1 VKQFLWVAALA
12 LALRLPFLHQPVQGD
27 DLYYLYGAEHA
38 QIEPLHPAHTHYLFL
53 GDWVDMRG
61 QSHPPLNSW
70 ILAGLLALEGV
81 VREGPFH
88 LAYAIF
94 SGLAAAAMWSLA
106 RRFSTRPALAT
117 LLFCAAPAFV
127 INGNSLEADLPF
139 LAFWMAAI
147 ALFVIAVDRAS
158 YLALLASAAASAL
171 AALAAYQAVFLTP
184 ILAIFLWRK
193 RPQWSGTSL
202 PGWVAVCAA
211 PATLAAWQIWERAA
225 TGALPA
231 SVLAGYLHSYDFESL
246 KRKMHAAVAL
256 IVHLGWIVSPLIVF
270 GAIWKSRSWQW
281 VVAIAAA
288 LGAAIFNPNPLFWI
302 SFACGAWLLVWC
314 LDKGWLGWWVVIFF
328 ASAAAVFF
336 VGSARYLLPVAAP
349 LAILLAEAVP
359 PRLAAAGFVL
369 QLSLALTLAAVN
381 YRHWSAYRDF
391 ANNLSRQTGARR
403 VWINADWGLRWY
415 LEDQGG
421 LPLAK
426 NQLIQPGDIVVTSEL
441 ANPLPAGAPLGPL
454 TDFEISPRI
463 PLRLISLSG
472 RSAYSAGSG
481 FLPFEISRGPIDRVR
496 AEIAIE
502 PRLGYLNPR
511 DPAAASQ
518 IVSGLSPDGWMS
530 GEAKLLL
537 KAPVQAGPLEIS
549 FYVPDNAPARHLRV
563 SMNGVLTID
572 KQIPGPGLYTA
583 STSAASVTGSVVVAL
598 AVDKTF
604 SVPGDARA
612 LGLVIQGVGFR

>member
-12 LALRLPFLHQPVQGD
+12 LALRVPFLHQPVQGD

-38 QIEPLHPAHTHYLFL
+38 QIEPLHPAHTRYLFL

-70 ILAGLLALEGV
+70 ILAGLLALEGT
-81 VREGPFH
+81 VREVPFH
-88 LAYAIF
+88 LAYATF
-94 SGLAAAAMWSLA
+94 SIIAAVAMWSLA

-127 INGNSLEADLPF
+127 INGNSLESDLPF

-147 ALFVIAVDRAS
+147 ALFVIAVDCEAIVV
-158 YLALLASAAASAL
+158 LWAAAAASGL

-193 RPQWSGTSL
+193 RSHWL
-202 PGWVAVCAA
+202 PGWVAVFAA

-246 KRKMHAAVAL
+246 KRKTHAAVAL
-256 IVHLGWIVSPLIVF
+256 IVHLGWIISPLIVL
-270 GAIWKSRSWQW
+270 GAIWKSRRWQW
-281 VVAIAAA
+281 VVALAAA
-288 LGAAIFNPNPLFWI
+288 LGSAIFDPNPLFWI
-302 SFACGAWLLVWC
+302 PFACGVWLLAWC
-314 LDKGWLGWWVVIFF
+314 PNREWLGWWVLIFF
-328 ASAAAVFF
+328 ACAAAVFF

-369 QLSLALTLAAVN
+369 QLSLGLTLAAVN
-381 YRHWSAYRDF
+381 YQHWSAYREF
-391 ANNLSRQTGARR
+391 ANNLSRQIGARR
-403 VWINADWGLRWY
+403 MWINADWGLRWY

-441 ANPLPAGAPLGPL
+441 GNPLPAGAPLAPL
-454 TDFEISPRI
+454 SEFEISPRI

-481 FLPFEISRGPIDRVR
+481 FLPFELSRDPIDRVR
-496 AEIAIE
+496 TEIAIE
-502 PRLGYLNPR
+502 PRLGYLDPR
-511 DPAAASQ
+511 DPAAGPQ
-518 IVSGLSPDGWMS
+518 IVSGLWPDGWMS

-537 KAPVQAGPLEIS
+537 KAPLPPRPLEIS
-549 FYVPDNAPARHLRV
+549 FYVPDNAPARRLRV

-572 KQIPGPGLYTA
+572 KQVPAPGVYTVSA
-583 STSAASVTGSVVVAL
+583 PAASISGSVVVAL

-604 SVPGDARA
+604 SVPGDQRA
-612 LGLVIQGVGFR
+612 LGLLVRGIGFR

>member
-1 VKQFLWVAALA
+1 VVKRFLWVAAFA
-12 LALRLPFLHQPVQGD
+12 LALRLPFLRQPVQGD

-38 QIEPLHPAHTHYLFL
+38 QIEPLHPAHTRYLFL

-70 ILAGLLALEGV
+70 ILAGLLALEGK
-81 VREGPFH
+81 VREAPFH

-147 ALFVIAVDRAS
+147 ALFVIAVDG
-158 YLALLASAAASAL
+158 ASAVALWASVAASAL
-171 AALAAYQAVFLTP
+171 AALAAYQAAFLTP

-193 RPQWSGTSL
+193 RPRWFA
-202 PGWVAVCAA
+202 GWVAVFAA
-211 PATLAAWQIWERAA
+211 PAILAAWQIWERAA

-246 KRKMHAAVAL
+246 KRKTHAAVAL
-256 IVHLGWIVSPLIVF
+256 IVHLGWIISPLIVF
-270 GAIWKSRSWQW
+270 GAIWKSRRWQW

-288 LGAAIFNPNPLFWI
+288 IGAAIFNPNPLFWI
-302 SFACGAWLLVWC
+302 SFACGAWLLAWC
-314 LDKGWLGWWVVIFF
+314 PNRGWLGWWVVIFF
-328 ASAAAVFF
+328 ACAAAVFF

-359 PRLAAAGFVL
+359 PRVAAAGFVL
-369 QLSLALTLAAVN
+369 QLSLGLTLAAVN
-381 YRHWSAYRDF
+381 YRHWSAYRDL
-391 ANNLSRQTGARR
+391 ANDLLRQTSARR

-426 NQLIQPGDIVVTSEL
+426 NQLVQPGEIVVTSEL
-441 ANPLPAGAPLGPL
+441 GNPLPASAPLAPL
-454 TDFEISPRI
+454 SEFEISPRI

-496 AEIAIE
+496 AEIAIQ
-502 PRLGYLNPR
+502 PRLGYLDPR
-511 DPAAASQ
+511 DPAATPQ

-530 GEAKLLL
+530 GDAKLLL
-537 KAPVQAGPLEIS
+537 KAPVRAGPLEIS
-549 FYVPDNAPARHLRV
+549 FYVPDNAPARRLRV
-563 SMNGVLTID
+563 TMNGVLIID
-572 KQIPGPGLYTA
+572 KEIPHPGLYTVSA
-583 STSAASVTGSVVVAL
+583 PAASVSANVVVSL

-604 SVPGDARA
+604 SVPGDQRA
-612 LGLVIQGVGFR
+612 LGLVIRGIGFR

>member
-1 VKQFLWVAALA
+1 MKQFLWVAALA
-12 LALRLPFLHQPVQGD
+12 LALRVPFLRQPVQGD

-38 QIEPLHPAHTHYLFL
+38 QIEPRHPAHTHYLFL
-53 GDWVDMRG
+53 GDRVDMRG

-70 ILAGLLALEGV
+70 ILAGLLALEGI
-81 VREGPFH
+81 VREVPFH
-88 LAYAIF
+88 LAYVIF
-94 SGLAAAAMWSLA
+94 SIIAAAAMWSLA

-158 YLALLASAAASAL
+158 GLALLASAAASAL

-193 RPQWSGTSL
+193 RPRWL
-202 PGWVAVCAA
+202 PGWLAVFAA
-211 PATLAAWQIWERAA
+211 PTILAAWQIWERAA

-246 KRKMHAAVAL
+246 KRKAHAAIVL
-256 IVHLGWIVSPLIVF
+256 IVHLGWIISPLIVF
-270 GAIWKSRSWQW
+270 GAIWKSQRWQW
-281 VVAIAAA
+281 IVAIAAA
-288 LGAAIFNPNPLFWI
+288 IGAAIFNPNPLFWI
-302 SFACGAWLLVWC
+302 SFACGVWLLAWC
-314 LDKGWLGWWVVIFF
+314 LNQGWLGWWVVIFF
-328 ASAAAVFF
+328 ACAAAVFF

-359 PRLAAAGFVL
+359 TRLAAAGFVL
-369 QLSLALTLAAVN
+369 QLSLGLTLAAVN
-381 YRHWSAYRDF
+381 YRHWSAYRDL

-426 NQLIQPGDIVVTSEL
+426 NQLVQPGEIVVTSEL
-441 ANPLPAGAPLGPL
+441 GNPLPAGVPLAPISES
-454 TDFEISPRI
+454 EISSRI
-463 PLRLISLSG
+463 PLRLISLNG

-502 PRLGYLNPR
+502 PRLAYLDPR
-511 DPAAASQ
+511 DPAAAPQ
-518 IVSGLSPDGWMS
+518 IVSGLSSDGWMS

-537 KAPVQAGPLEIS
+537 KAPVQATPLKIS
-549 FYVPDNAPARHLRV
+549 FYVSDNAPARRLRV

-572 KQIPGPGLYTA
+572 KQIPGPGLYSVSA
-583 STSAASVTGSVVVAL
+583 PAASVSGSVVVAL

-604 SVPGDARA
+604 SVPGDVRA
-612 LGLVIQGVGFR
+612 LGVVVRGIGFR